1 MSANVFTKEIGDKI
15 IESVRGGNYIKV
27 ASTAAGAKYNTV
39 LNWLRVGEGRR
50 NDTNPP
56 REELVLFAQELRKA
70 EAECE
75 TTLVATLIEKLPR
88 EPKLIIEFL
97 ARRWPERW
105 GKHDLTSVIKG
116 DWKQTAVAMIRSG
129 ELTRDIAEQ
138 ELGPELAEEL
148 FQSVGVQVSSE
159 DV

>member
-1 MSANVFTKEIGDKI
+1 MSANVFTKEIGDTI

-27 ASTAAGAKYNTV
+27 AAAAAGVNYHTV
-39 LNWLRVGEGRR
+39 QNWLQVGEGKK
-50 NDTNPP
+50 NVVKLP
-56 REELVLFAQELRKA
+56 REELVLFAQGVRKA

-75 TTLVATLIEKLPR
+75 TVLVATLIDKLPR

-105 GKHDLTSVIKG
+105 GKHDLTSIIKG